1 MIDAINVN
9 KLRKNYGTYEVL
21 KGIEFKV
28 KKGEIFALLGINGA
42 GKTTT
47 LEIIEGLRKYDSG
60 TITINGKI
68 GIQLQSS
75 SLPAHIKPMEAI
87 RLFAKWNKEKID
99 YGMLEKLGIKE
110 IEKKQYFEL
119 STGQKRRRSKKTIK
133 SSACPCR

>member
-9 KLRKNYGTYEVL
+9 KLNKNYGAYEVL
-21 KGIEFKV
+21 KGIEFNV

-60 TITINGKI
+60 TITVNGKI

-75 SLPAHIKPMEAI
+75 SLPAHIRPMEAI
-87 RLFAKWNKEKID
+87 KLFAKWNKEKID
-99 YGMLEKLGIKE
+99 YEMLKKLGI
-110 IEKKQYFEL
+110 
-119 STGQKRRRSKKTIK
+119 
-133 SSACPCR
+133 